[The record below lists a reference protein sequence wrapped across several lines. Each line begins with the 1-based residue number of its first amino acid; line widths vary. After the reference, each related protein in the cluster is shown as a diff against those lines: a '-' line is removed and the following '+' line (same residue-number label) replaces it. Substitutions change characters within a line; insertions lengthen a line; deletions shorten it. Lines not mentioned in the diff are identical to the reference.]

1 MQALMRLVQ
10 IKQNSF
16 KYNLNEDQD
25 HAKTGIMNAKI
36 LILGQKL
43 LNTKCFIAVPLC
55 PCVHFFLTQGHRGTV
70 LSGNTWQ
77 ICDTNNIEIMKAG
90 NNYLTC

>member
-25 HAKTGIMNAKI
+25 HAKTGIMIAKI
-36 LILGQKL
+36 LILKQKQGIDTRAYCAL
-43 LNTKCFIAVPLC
+43 VPWC
-55 PCVHFFLTQGHRGTV
+55 E
-70 LSGNTWQ
+70 N
-77 ICDTNNIEIMKAG
+77 
-90 NNYLTC
+90 